1 MARWPAHST
10 LTRGSD
16 SLDLAVDAL
25 ELQGQGQG
33 QGRTVGVISHVQAMK
48 HLIPVQVEGVKMG
61 GGASELRLSGCMKSF
76 SSRLICAFHEQSATA
91 KEDYDLDIIGRADQ
105 AAVLRTSGNAKG

>member
-25 ELQGQGQG
+25 ELQGQG
-33 QGRTVGVISHVQAMK
+33 RTVGVISHVQAMK
-48 HLIPVQVEGVKMG
+48 DLIPVQVEGVKMG